1 VRIRFTTIARGVL
14 VTAFFTGLAVLN
26 TYPLAVQADSVIG
39 QHGDAYFSVWRLAW
53 IAHQL
58 VTDPRH
64 LFDANIFYPESNT
77 LAYSDAMLLPGVVLA
92 PLNYAGIPPLVI
104 YNLTL
109 VGALAL
115 SGIAAYLLVA
125 RLTSSRA
132 AGLVGGVIF
141 AFSPHRFD
149 HFDHLEL
156 QFAFW
161 IPLATLAWHRAAVSG
176 RTRDCL
182 LVAACAA
189 GQVLSCI
196 YHGIFLLTWLAGL
209 TAFWHFRRPV
219 RAIRMGTLTLALP
232 VVVLGLYSL
241 PYLANRD
248 RLGDRRPADVA
259 VYSAE
264 ASDFLAA
271 PNNSVL
277 YGWTERAGAPERHLF
292 PGFVAIFLV
301 VIGVWPPF
309 DRVRIL
315 HVAGL
320 LLALQLVLGFN
331 GFVYRTL
338 YEWVLPFRGMRVPA
352 RADILVL
359 AGTAV
364 LAGFGMRRLTTL
376 FKSRRTAATAAALL
390 IGLSAA
396 ECLAS
401 PAVRDVDDQVSPWY
415 EWLADQRDA
424 VVFEWPVTVPWR
436 LYNMIDVTY
445 MYRSTLHWRPM
456 VNGYSGYYPRS
467 YTALLLAMRPFPDTD
482 SIEYLQQRGVTML
495 IVHEVTGSRT
505 PYPEAALRL
514 ARDPKITIVAED
526 WDNGR
531 RVLFARL
538 ARPAAGP

>member
-1 VRIRFTTIARGVL
+1 LLRGTLIV
-14 VTAFFTGLAVLN
+14 AFFACLAAVN
-26 TYPLAVQADSVIG
+26 TYPLATRPGSIIG

-64 LFDANIFYPESNT
+64 LFSANIFYPERNT

-109 VGALAL
+109 VAAFAL
-115 SGIAAYLLVA
+115 SGVAAYLLVS
-125 RLTSSRA
+125 RLTGSRA
-132 AGLVGGVIF
+132 AGLVGGLIF
-141 AFSPHRFD
+141 ALSPHRFD

-161 IPLATLAWHRAAVSG
+161 IPLATLAWHRAVGSG
-176 RTRDCL
+176 RSRDCL

-196 YHGIFLLTWLAGL
+196 YHGIFLLTWLAVL
-209 TAFWHFRRPV
+209 TAIWYVRTPLRAV
-219 RAIRMGTLTLALP
+219 RAGGLMLTLPAVILA
-232 VVVLGLYSL
+232 VYSL

-248 RLGDRRPADVA
+248 RLGDRRASDVA

-264 ASDFLAA
+264 ASDFLSA

-277 YGWTERAGAPERHLF
+277 YGWTERAGAPERHFF

-301 VIGVWPPF
+301 VVGVWPPF
-309 DRVRIL
+309 DRVRVL

-320 LLALQLVLGFN
+320 LLAVQLALGFN
-331 GFVYRTL
+331 GLIYRTL

-352 RADILVL
+352 RADILILV
-359 AGTAV
+359 GTAI
-364 LAGFGMRRLTTL
+364 LAGFGMQRLTTL
-376 FKSRRTAATAAALL
+376 FKSRRMAWVAAAAL
-390 IGLSAA
+390 IAVAA
-396 ECLAS
+396 VEYRAR
-401 PAVRDVDDQVSPWY
+401 PAVREVDDQVSPWY
-415 EWLADQRDA
+415 EWLATQRDA

-445 MYRSTLHWRPM
+445 MYRSTLHWRPL

-467 YTALLLAMRPFPDTD
+467 YTELLIHMRPFPDTD
-482 SIEYLQQRGVTML
+482 SIEYLQERGVTML
-495 IVHEVTGSRT
+495 VVHEVPGSRT

-514 ARDPKITIVAED
+514 ARDPKIAIVAED

-538 ARPAAGP
+538 APPARR